1 MKRYSS
7 LAFAIATACILTGS
21 VSMAQDTKGS
31 KGEKG
36 EKGEKGSKG
45 EKDSDKLKQY
55 EELIIRKK
63 TDNDG
68 KVTIEIKDGDV
79 IVNGQ
84 PLKDYE
90 SEDLSIRRGKSAT
103 ITVSPFRSH
112 GGGQMYELD
121 KLNNNK
127 ERLKLLGSRA
137 FLGVVTEEAPGGA
150 RIVSVSKGTAA
161 EKSGLKEKD
170 IITKIDGEKVQ
181 DENDVSRLIR
191 SHKPKDKVKIDILRD
206 GKEQSVT
213 AELGENKDTQSF
225 GFSMPENFNLEDLD
239 VQGFQAPRVFE
250 FSPGSPAAPAPYGF
264 NYFGRP
270 KLGIKA
276 QDTEEGKGV
285 KVLDVEHESAAEKSG
300 IKEDDIITEF
310 NDKKVNSADELAA
323 EANAAREKSKIPVK
337 LLRNGKSMSLE
348 ISIPKKL
355 KTANL

>member
-21 VSMAQDTKGS
+21 ASMAQDTKGEN
-31 KGEKG
+31 GEKG

-45 EKDSDKLKQY
+45 DKAEKLRQY

-68 KVTIEIKDGDV
+68 KVTIEIKDGEV
-79 IVNGQ
+79 TVNGK
-84 PLKDYE
+84 PLEDYE

-112 GGGQMYELD
+112 GGGQVYELD

-213 AELGENKDTQSF
+213 AELGENSNMQNY
-225 GFSMPENFNLEDLD
+225 GFSMPENFNFEDLS
-239 VQGFQAPRVFE
+239 QGFQAPRVFE
-250 FSPGSPAAPAPYGF
+250 FSPGGPAAPAPYGF

-276 QDTEEGKGV
+276 QDIEEGKGV